1 MSIFFKQ
8 FYKKFVIFAFA
19 YFSSGCLYSP
29 IYNNNNAFEELRR
42 GSQIATF
49 AWRTN
54 SNNNTVIR
62 DDAGHHVATI
72 FTLRYDHK
80 GKIGVYLNKADGS
93 RESILP
99 FEDPLTAKE
108 WIISRAPFLGISLA
122 RE

>member
-1 MSIFFKQ
+1 MFFKQ
-8 FYKKFVIFAFA
+8 FYKKFVIFAFT
-19 YFSSGCLYSP
+19 YFSSGCLYSA
-29 IYNNNNAFEELRR
+29 IYNKDNAFEELRR

-54 SNNNTVIR
+54 KNNNTVIR
-62 DDAGHHVATI
+62 DDAGYHVATI
-72 FTLRYDHK
+72 FTLRYGQK

-93 RESILP
+93 RESIFP